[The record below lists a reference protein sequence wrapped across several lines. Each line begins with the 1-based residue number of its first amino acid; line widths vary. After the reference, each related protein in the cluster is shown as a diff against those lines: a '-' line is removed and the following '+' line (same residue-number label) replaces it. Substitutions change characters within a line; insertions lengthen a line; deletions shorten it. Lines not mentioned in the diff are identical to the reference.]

1 MPNLK
6 KLKEERA
13 TLLTQVD
20 DMRKQSEGKQMTA
33 EERTAWDKA
42 LSDCEQKDKEIRSEE
57 RYLALQACKADQRE
71 KEQGEKSKEKR
82 ASEALRAYISRGAEG
97 LTAEQRG
104 FIMEER
110 DSTLTGVARTSAI
123 VPTNLANQIEIAMK
137 ATGGLLNVASY
148 MTTAKGADL
157 ILPTV
162 NDTSTKATIISEY
175 AQSSQSKPTFGSL
188 TLKSYTYRTPI
199 IPVSFELLQDSEFD
213 LESYLGVLIG
223 ESLARGINDDIVN
236 GAGTAG
242 PKGLINA
249 VPTAATV
256 TAAAAAAISLDDIL
270 GLMATVNGAYQKNSS
285 FLFNQTTFFKLLS
298 LKDTNGQYV
307 WQPTVANGVAGT
319 LFGKPYTIDYDMPD
333 VATTKVSVA
342 YGDMSKYVVRKVKDV
357 SLIRFAEKFADYLSI
372 GVAGY
377 ARYDGNLLNAG
388 TNPIAALKHPST
400 T

>member
-1 MPNLK
+1 M
-6 KLKEERA
+6 
-13 TLLTQVD
+13 
-20 DMRKQSEGKQMTA
+20 
-33 EERTAWDKA
+33 
-42 LSDCEQKDKEIRSEE
+42 
-57 RYLALQACKADQRE
+57 
-71 KEQGEKSKEKR
+71 
-82 ASEALRAYISRGAEG
+82 
-97 LTAEQRG
+97 
-104 FIMEER
+104 
-110 DSTLTGVARTSAI
+110 
-123 VPTNLANQIEIAMK
+123 
-137 ATGGLLNVASY
+137 
-148 MTTAKGADL
+148 
-157 ILPTV
+157 
-162 NDTSTKATIISEY
+162 
-175 AQSSQSKPTFGSL
+175 
-188 TLKSYTYRTPI
+188 
-199 IPVSFELLQDSEFD
+199 
-213 LESYLGVLIG
+213 IG